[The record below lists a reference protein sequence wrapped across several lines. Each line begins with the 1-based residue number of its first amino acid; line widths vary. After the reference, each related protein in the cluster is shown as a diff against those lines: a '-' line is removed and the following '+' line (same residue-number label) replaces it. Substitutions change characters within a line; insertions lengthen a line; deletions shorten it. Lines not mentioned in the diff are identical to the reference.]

1 MARLTHPNVLSV
13 FDVGAHDGRPYVVF
27 ELLEGETLRQRLRSG
42 PLPLRS
48 AVESAV
54 QVCRG
59 LQAAHARGIL
69 HRDLKPE
76 NLFLTSDGLREDPG
90 LRPGEAHAGGR
101 GARAGGDECRRP
113 RRCRAW

>member
-1 MARLTHPNVLSV
+1 MLAV

-27 ELLEGETLRQRLRSG
+27 ELLEGETLRQRLRTG
-42 PLPLRS
+42 ALPLRS
-48 AVESAV
+48 AVETAV
-54 QVCRG
+54 QACRG

-101 GARAGGDECRRP
+101 GGAPGAGGATRRW
-113 RRCRAW
+113 RAS